1 MLMQVTN
8 DNISFQSKIKFI
20 SYKDFTQKVS
30 ALNKKK
36 HYVTYPWTPDTMK
49 KGKNLYTDNIMDCIA
64 GGVVDGGK
72 VVMFHIC
79 TRTHNEA
86 LRTRQRGFDVNEIK
100 RRISEKVDLAN
111 KNLHAFILG
120 GFQMGEK
127 SMDNSQ
133 KLNKMVKIFENLEI
147 PCTVIGGRCDT
158 HIFGRYGMFYENKSD
173 TFFITNTHTVAK
185 SHFGMFPAVEVK
197 PNGNIL
203 YDLFRKNESAL
214 GPKYFRTRKYSDAKE
229 YLKNQ
234 FKMFYVSKF
243 DEFV

>member
-30 ALNKKK
+30 TLNKKK

-173 TFFITNTHTVAK
+173 TFC
-185 SHFGMFPAVEVK
+185 FP
-197 PNGNIL
+197 
-203 YDLFRKNESAL
+203 
-214 GPKYFRTRKYSDAKE
+214 
-229 YLKNQ
+229 
-234 FKMFYVSKF
+234 
-243 DEFV
+243 